1 MLSQSEQF
9 VAVGLFDTLDRVIQ
23 LEKHKMVE
31 TMSIAMTKAFPF
43 GVKSTVTP
51 SMSSGHRSR
60 EELLE
65 LVCALSGACRANA
78 NVLKDNRLVDILESQ
93 AKEILRVRQ
102 MNQNAMSPPRA
113 KMVKKQPNCTPVNNL
128 KTAGSDSMA
137 DTNGMVMMKRR
148 KLSTDGGDHLRS
160 PSRYAMPSPYDKENN
175 DPNEGHGP
183 YEQKLPRKSS
193 VPDIRQ
199 FSSKLNNPGMLNSK
213 NVGIKS
219 SKYANGETSGPSPTK
234 TLNGSR
240 VDLSA
245 SIASTQSSNSMAY
258 YDDMFSNASLSRV
271 PTFEN
276 LLEGSPR
283 QSPVDM
289 TQSLGSID
297 WTPVDDAESSDG
309 GERHGTDFA
318 DSLNSALQFTRSFNR
333 DDPVTKG
340 SLNLKEL
347 SQDQANEPSKVMEST
362 QGVKNSTEAVMQV
375 LYRLM
380 QHDRSL
386 TWLLDPV
393 TQARVAKLVEYE
405 KNKQAC
411 NDDSQQSALLADELR
426 AQLDDLVHESSKI
439 QSENEKMKQINDNI
453 EVSNTTAVRELEEK
467 LVETQE
473 KVQTQEKIRHE
484 AEGIFQSELDAK
496 ARSLESLQREL
507 HEKDEEI
514 STLMKR
520 VEDVS
525 SLFASKMRESEARSF
540 LSNQRRM
547 SLDPRQMRLSGDV
560 VSFSSTSD
568 PESQITPKSMAENIE
583 VNLIASLRESNHVRA
598 MEVKKMRTAMMEKDR
613 EICNLYM
620 QLSTKQLLV
629 DEITKSL
636 KEQVKLAKTGLSES
650 NPMDIG
656 FTDNIHLDLDMFL
669 FKNVVDKQS
678 RINELN
684 GALGYMEREVESL
697 ENRLESTEKVNEQLK
712 SNCKNL
718 SDNVQTTNDQVCR
731 LQGDNQR
738 LVDLLKDKQSK
749 IRDLIEFLEDKEKQ
763 VLQLEEQ
770 VEMRQ
775 TQLDM
780 VLTNLSP
787 AEQKM
792 MPKGLIEGNMD
803 MGQLNFS
810 EEMAHHDRRSSCL
823 SAALDEY
830 SNVYSQDEMN
840 DDSLSNRASYC
851 SSEMNDELDFL
862 SV

>member
-1 MLSQSEQF
+1 
-9 VAVGLFDTLDRVIQ
+9 
-23 LEKHKMVE
+23 MVE
-31 TMSIAMTKAFPF
+31 TMPMAMTQAFPF
-43 GVKSTVTP
+43 GVKATMNP
-51 SMSSGHRSR
+51 SVSSGPRSR

-102 MNQNAMSPPRA
+102 MKQSAMSPPRA
-113 KMVKKQPNCTPVNNL
+113 KMIKKQPSCAPVNNL
-128 KTAGSDSMA
+128 KTVGPMAGA
-137 DTNGMVMMKRR
+137 NGMVMKRR
-148 KLSTDGGDHLRS
+148 KLSTDDGDHLRS
-160 PSRYAMPSPYDKENN
+160 PARYAMPSPYDKENN
-175 DPNEGHGP
+175 DPNEGHGT
-183 YEQKLPRKSS
+183 YKQKLPRKSS

-199 FSSKLNNPGMLNSK
+199 FSSKLNKPRVLTGKTM
-213 NVGIKS
+213 GIKP
-219 SKYANGETSGPSPTK
+219 NGETSGPSPTK
-234 TLNGSR
+234 TLDRSR

-245 SIASTQSSNSMAY
+245 SIASTQSSNSMAF
-258 YDDMFSNASLSRV
+258 YDDMFSEVSLSRV
-271 PTFEN
+271 PTYEN

-289 TQSLGSID
+289 TQSLSSID
-297 WTPVDDAESSDG
+297 WTPVDDAESSDE
-309 GERHGTDFA
+309 GERHGADFA
-318 DSLNSALQFTRSFNR
+318 DSLNSALQFTRSFSL
-333 DDPVTKG
+333 DDPVAM
-340 SLNLKEL
+340 NLKEL
-347 SQDQANEPSKVMEST
+347 SQEQVANGSTKVMEST

-386 TWLLDPV
+386 TWLIDPV

-439 QSENEKMKQINDNI
+439 QSENEKMKKINDDI
-453 EVSNTTAVRELEEK
+453 EASNTTAVRELEEK
-467 LVETQE
+467 LTETQE

-484 AEGIFQSELDAK
+484 AEVIFQLELDAK
-496 ARSLESLQREL
+496 TQSVESLQKEIQG
-507 HEKDEEI
+507 KDEEI

-525 SLFASKMRESEARSF
+525 SLFASKMRESEARSS

-547 SLDPRQMRLSGDV
+547 SLDPRQMRLSGDT
-560 VSFSSTSD
+560 VSLSNTSD
-568 PESQITPKSMAENIE
+568 SESQTTPKSMAENIE

-598 MEVKKMRTAMMEKDR
+598 MEVKKIRTAMMEKDR

-636 KEQVKLAKTGLSES
+636 KEQVESGKIGMSES
-650 NPMDIG
+650 STTDAG
-656 FTDNIHLDLDMFL
+656 FTENIHLNLDMFL

-684 GALGYMEREVESL
+684 GALGFMEREVESL

-712 SNCKNL
+712 ANSKNL
-718 SDNVQTTNDQVCR
+718 SDSVQTANGQVCR
-731 LQGDNQR
+731 LQGENQL

-775 TQLDM
+775 SQLDM

-787 AEQKM
+787 AEQKK
-792 MPKGLIEGNMD
+792 MPKELIEGNMD
-803 MGQLNFS
+803 VDQLTFS
-810 EEMAHHDRRSSCL
+810 EELAHRDRRSSCL

-830 SNVYSQDEMN
+830 SEVYSQDEMK
-840 DDSLSNRASYC
+840 DDSFSNRASYC

-862 SV
+862 AV

>member
-1 MLSQSEQF
+1 
-9 VAVGLFDTLDRVIQ
+9 
-23 LEKHKMVE
+23 MVE
-31 TMSIAMTKAFPF
+31 TMPMAMTKAFPF
-43 GVKSTVTP
+43 GAKATMNP
-51 SMSSGHRSR
+51 SVSSGQRSKK
-60 EELLE
+60 ELLE
-65 LVCALSGACRANA
+65 LVCALSDACRANA

-102 MNQNAMSPPRA
+102 MKQSTMSPPRA
-113 KMVKKQPNCTPVNNL
+113 KMVKKQPSCAPVDNL
-128 KTAGSDSMA
+128 KTVGPMAGA
-137 DTNGMVMMKRR
+137 NGMLMKRR

-160 PSRYAMPSPYDKENN
+160 PARYAMPSPYDKENN
-175 DPNEGHGP
+175 DPNRGHGS
-183 YEQKLPRKSS
+183 YKQKLPRKSS

-199 FSSKLNNPGMLNSK
+199 FSSKLNKPRVLTGKSA
-213 NVGIKS
+213 GIKP
-219 SKYANGETSGPSPTK
+219 SKHASGETSGPSPTK
-234 TLNGSR
+234 TLDQSR

-245 SIASTQSSNSMAY
+245 SITSTQSSNSMAF
-258 YDDMFSNASLSRV
+258 YDDMFSEVSLSRV
-271 PTFEN
+271 PTYEN

-297 WTPVDDAESSDG
+297 WTPVDDAESSDE
-309 GERHGTDFA
+309 GEHHGADFA
-318 DSLNSALQFTRSFNR
+318 DSLNSALQFTRSFNL
-333 DDPVTKG
+333 DDPVAM
-340 SLNLKEL
+340 NLKEL
-347 SQDQANEPSKVMEST
+347 SQEQVANGSSNVMEST
-362 QGVKNSTEAVMQV
+362 QGVKHSTEAVMQV

-386 TWLLDPV
+386 TWLIDPV

-439 QSENEKMKQINDNI
+439 QSENEKMKKINDDI
-453 EVSNTTAVRELEEK
+453 EASNTNAVRELEEK
-467 LVETQE
+467 LAETKE

-484 AEGIFQSELDAK
+484 AEVIFQSELDAK
-496 ARSLESLQREL
+496 AQNLESLQKEL
-507 HEKDEEI
+507 RGKDEEI

-525 SLFASKMRESEARSF
+525 SLFASKMRESETRSS
-540 LSNQRRM
+540 LSSQRRM
-547 SLDPRQMRLSGDV
+547 SLDPRQMHLSGDAIAL
-560 VSFSSTSD
+560 SNTSD
-568 PESQITPKSMAENIE
+568 SASQTTPKSMAENIE
-583 VNLIASLRESNHVRA
+583 VNLVASLRESNHVRA

-636 KEQVKLAKTGLSES
+636 KEQVELAKIDMSES
-650 NPMDIG
+650 STTDTG
-656 FTDNIHLDLDMFL
+656 FTDKIHLDLDMFL

-684 GALGYMEREVESL
+684 GALGFMEREVESL

-712 SNCKNL
+712 ANSKNL
-718 SDNVQTTNDQVCR
+718 SESVQNANGQVCH
-731 LQGDNQR
+731 LQDENQR

-775 TQLDM
+775 SQLDM

-787 AEQKM
+787 AEHKK
-792 MPKGLIEGNMD
+792 MPKGLIDGNMD
-803 MGQLNFS
+803 VDQLTFS
-810 EEMAHHDRRSSCL
+810 EELAYHDRRSSCL

-830 SNVYSQDEMN
+830 SNVYSQEEMN
-840 DDSLSNRASYC
+840 DDSFSNRASYC